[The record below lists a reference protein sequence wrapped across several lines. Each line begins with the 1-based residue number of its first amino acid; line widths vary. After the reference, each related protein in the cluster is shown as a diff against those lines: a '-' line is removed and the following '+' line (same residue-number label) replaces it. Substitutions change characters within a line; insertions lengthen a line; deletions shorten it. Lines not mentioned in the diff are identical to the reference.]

1 MTLIID
7 LINNYVNY
15 NKKIRKKINK
25 KNLIVNKEK
34 EKYLLF
40 YGEFLMFSSLIIK
53 KLSKNV
59 GDLRSK

>member
-1 MTLIID
+1 
-7 LINNYVNY
+7 VNY
-15 NKKIRKKINK
+15 KKNKKKIIK

-40 YGEFLMFSSLIIK
+40 YGEFLMFSLLIIK